1 MKRVVTTLITL
12 SLAAGAGAAGA
23 RSPAPADP
31 ADQRAC
37 LAAAQYS
44 DARRGLSVLVL
55 HDGAV
60 VCEHYAAGDAETG
73 HELYSGTKSLV
84 GLMAAAAVQDGLLTL
99 DESVSDTLPE
109 WRDDPLKAQASV
121 RQLLSM
127 TAGLPSRVGQPP
139 AYAAA
144 VTMPFNAAPGAR
156 FQYGPAPMQVFGE
169 LLSRKLAAR
178 GEPADPLA
186 YLDRRLLQ
194 PLGIGY
200 AAWRKGPDGRPLL
213 PQGAA
218 MSAREWAKVGE
229 FVRSGGRKDE
239 NPLVDPEAFGEL
251 FQGTEANPGYGLTW
265 WLPRPGPDLGP
276 AAGSDIGPRAAE
288 LPADLVM
295 AAGAGDQRLY
305 VIPSAGLVIV
315 RQARLDLAALQRP
328 RTADD
333 WSDTTFLRL
342 LIDR

>member
-55 HDGAV
+55 RDGAV

-99 DESVSDTLPE
+99 DEPVSDTLPE

-127 TAGLPSRVGQPP
+127 TAGLPFSVSQASISAISR
-139 AYAAA
+139 
-144 VTMPFNAAPGAR
+144 
-156 FQYGPAPMQVFGE
+156 
-169 LLSRKLAAR
+169 SC
-178 GEPADPLA
+178 
-186 YLDRRLLQ
+186 
-194 PLGIGY
+194 
-200 AAWRKGPDGRPLL
+200 
-213 PQGAA
+213 AA
-218 MSAREWAKVGE
+218 MISSAQA
-229 FVRSGGRKDE
+229 
-239 NPLVDPEAFGEL
+239 LVC
-251 FQGTEANPGYGLTW
+251 
-265 WLPRPGPDLGP
+265 
-276 AAGSDIGPRAAE
+276 GSSPYCCTTRAISIA
-288 LPADLVM
+288 P
-295 AAGAGDQRLY
+295 
-305 VIPSAGLVIV
+305 
-315 RQARLDLAALQRP
+315 
-328 RTADD
+328 
-333 WSDTTFLRL
+333 
-342 LIDR
+342 